1 MDGKGLYSEKKIKMH
16 VMVFVYLLFLKFEM
30 LTTEKINNGIWSQ

>member
-1 MDGKGLYSEKKIKMH
+1 MEKGFTVKKKIKMH